1 MMKIIVFLTLFFP
14 MFLQGQHIGPYVNR
28 FNKNQVVKKIEK
40 GIQRNT
46 SQTIKIN
53 LEEVGDTLNY
63 RVTENEI

>member
-1 MMKIIVFLTLFFP
+1 